1 MNIYIWV
8 LTVSLSMNPT
18 KPGHRITRY
27 HTTWRTSVDVK
38 TITGWW
44 LTYPS
49 EKYESQLGW
58 WHSQY
63 MEKWNMFQTTN
74 QICWHICSSKF
85 TKIIQKKNNL
95 VGVALASRS
104 IHANCYRNVLY
115 RPPATGFGPEVG
127 NCCCT
132 CLFCIHVFRVPIPA
146 MTAISCVWKHAQNTT
161 FIIIQ
166 PLSEGSAV
174 FLLCFSRDPSKSK
187 FFDSIDQTGGRG
199 HRMQLEWSGQQCRA

>member
-1 MNIYIWV
+1 MLDRICDQLISTTDVVSWVFHCDFINFIPVNTWQMCSLIISDHSPNNLVYIVIYSYSYIWVISYFILKIIYNYNYIHEYIYIWV

-85 TKIIQKKNNL
+85 TKIIQKKT
-95 VGVALASRS
+95 
-104 IHANCYRNVLY
+104 I
-115 RPPATGFGPEVG
+115 
-127 NCCCT
+127 
-132 CLFCIHVFRVPIPA
+132 
-146 MTAISCVWKHAQNTT
+146 
-161 FIIIQ
+161 
-166 PLSEGSAV
+166 LSAW
-174 FLLCFSRDPSKSK
+174 P
-187 FFDSIDQTGGRG
+187 
-199 HRMQLEWSGQQCRA
+199 

>member
-1 MNIYIWV
+1 MVDLPLWKIWKSV
-8 LTVSLSMNPT
+8 GMMTFSIHGKMKHVPNHQPDMLTHLQLKIHKN
-18 KPGHRITRY
+18 
-27 HTTWRTSVDVK
+27 HT
-38 TITGWW
+38 
-44 LTYPS
+44 
-49 EKYESQLGW
+49 
-58 WHSQY
+58 
-63 MEKWNMFQTTN
+63 
-74 QICWHICSSKF
+74 
-85 TKIIQKKNNL
+85 KKNNL
-95 VGVALASRS
+95 VSVALASRS